1 MTKSPINKTVST
13 VAHSGVRGFTLIE
26 LMIVIF
32 IISILAAIAVPSYR
46 QYAILN
52 AERDVQAK
60 MLQTQI
66 ELERWRSRALSYQ
79 GFRPQVI
86 SNNIVAYRYDENDN
100 KTIYVP
106 DGSDA
111 SNYRYKIALVDGG
124 DTSKSLVTTASAG
137 SVDSITGRRWK
148 MLATPNSSGITKGA
162 NYIVLT
168 STGLHC
174 QNISSIDIAATDC
187 GAGQETW

>member
-1 MTKSPINKTVST
+1 MTKSPINKTLST
-13 VAHSGVRGFTLIE
+13 VAHGGVRGFTLIE

-32 IISILAAIAVPSYR
+32 IVSILAAIAVPSYR

-86 SNNIVAYRYDENDN
+86 SNNIAAYRYDENDN

-124 DTSKSLVTTASAG
+124 DTSKSL
-137 SVDSITGRRWK
+137 
-148 MLATPNSSGITKGA
+148 
-162 NYIVLT
+162 
-168 STGLHC
+168 
-174 QNISSIDIAATDC
+174 
-187 GAGQETW
+187 